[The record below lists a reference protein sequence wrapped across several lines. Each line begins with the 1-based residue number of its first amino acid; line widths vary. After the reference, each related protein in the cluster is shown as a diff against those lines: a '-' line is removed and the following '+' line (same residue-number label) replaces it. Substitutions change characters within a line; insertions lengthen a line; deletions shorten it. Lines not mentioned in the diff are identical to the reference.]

1 MTNTYAILEL
11 SWFDLIHTFSL
22 KSCSKSISELHL
34 IIWGTI
40 QWKCCSFT
48 YNCLWKSPT
57 DTTQFYEAIKAIS
70 QDQYSLADLAIENLN
85 RLNLT
90 HGAYR
95 KEEVISHCTFQAIN
109 SKLKIY
115 CLKDLT
121 VIYFIV
127 VNVSL
132 MSLLP
137 INLSNTQLY
146 QLVTLSAFDKWS

>member
-1 MTNTYAILEL
+1 M
-11 SWFDLIHTFSL
+11 
-22 KSCSKSISELHL
+22 
-34 IIWGTI
+34 
-40 QWKCCSFT
+40 
-48 YNCLWKSPT
+48 
-57 DTTQFYEAIKAIS
+57 
-70 QDQYSLADLAIENLN
+70 ADLAIENLN

-146 QLVTLSAFDKWS
+146 QLVTLSAFDK